1 MASPFAVFRRNQ
13 KVMTVIL
20 TCLAMFA
27 FIILDSVSKM
37 ETSAIIP
44 IIFGL
49 IGASLA
55 WMWCSQNERGIS
67 YPYIGV
73 GALLGAIA
81 GALLVSQAGNQD
93 GITTAYGRLTN
104 RDLLEM
110 KQKRDMA
117 NQFVISAFRNEAKK
131 CIR

>member
-55 WMWCSQNERGIS
+55 WMWCSQNERGIN
-67 YPYIGV
+67 YLNIGF

-81 GALLVSQAGNQD
+81 GALLVSQTENQD
-93 GITTAYGRLTN
+93 GIDTKYGRLTN
-104 RDLLEM
+104 R
-110 KQKRDMA
+110 
-117 NQFVISAFRNEAKK
+117 
-131 CIR
+131 